1 MSIRLGDVYR
11 IYSSVDIDGVQAN
24 GSSDLVTKTLNWLIS
39 LEAKSTVHSV
49 VCFEYDLATGQ

>member
-39 LEAKSTVHSV
+39 LEAKSTV
-49 VCFEYDLATGQ
+49 